1 MNAKAKMV
9 IRAARK
15 AGVDQ
20 AVTGVEELLDQTIR
34 ASLTV
39 IHVINKP
46 EARTHARA
54 AVSMLRGAQSELS
67 AAQRI
72 ENNPSKTAKASFY
85 SLPADAKAVV
95 SMISALAAKGRGKPG
110 GVPSVYNQ
118 AEIAKVVRNIDAM
131 LKVLVRE
138 RVTPSQSQAHALL
151 IYAERQIALIH
162 NFFFKDDIAASGAAD
177 LLQKVADRIQQL
189 PTLMTAVVNRQ

>member
-1 MNAKAKMV
+1 MV

-72 ENNPSKTAKASFY
+72 ENNPSKAAKKDGSPNADHMWLVADW
-85 SLPADAKAVV
+85 LPKYDQRIEGIINDPNSQPKDVLKYAGLLRNLATYGLYPETKRDLSEAGRNMYLAANHLQRGRTDSAVQ
-95 SMISALAAKGRGKPG
+95 SMIAAR
-110 GVPSVYNQ
+110 
-118 AEIAKVVRNIDAM
+118 R
-131 LKVLVRE
+131 
-138 RVTPSQSQAHALL
+138 L
-151 IYAERQIALIH
+151 IRAIMQ
-162 NFFFKDDIAASGAAD
+162 
-177 LLQKVADRIQQL
+177 RI
-189 PTLMTAVVNRQ
+189 